1 MGTRKKIH
9 KFDYMLIVIII
20 TLLLVG
26 LMIVY
31 SATFDLAYRVYGH
44 STYFFVRQMV
54 WSALGLA
61 IMLVTTR
68 IEYHRWQRFSIPIMG
83 STLLLLIAVLLVG
96 SERFGAQRSLLNG
109 SIQPSEFC
117 KLAVI
122 IYIAAWLSSKG
133 ERIRQ
138 ATYGLIPFAIL
149 IGLIAGLIVLQPDFS
164 TAILIVTTTIAMFF
178 IAGAD
183 LVQLLISFIFGSATF
198 AFLITRSAHASARV
212 ANFLESLSEPYS
224 SSNYHLQQALIA
236 LGSGGISGRGLGDSR
251 QKFGYLP
258 LSHTD
263 SIFAVLGE
271 ELGLI
276 GCLIVMGLF
285 AALAYRGFKIAL
297 EAPDNFGTVLASGVT
312 CWLTFQALINIGVAT
327 ATLPFTGLPLPF
339 ISFGGSSLVAS
350 MAGVGLLLSISRGTQ
365 DEQRTSGGASARF
378 DFRRRN
384 RRPRLSR
391 SGRR

>member
-1 MGTRKKIH
+1 LSTRKRTPR
-9 KFDYMLIVIII
+9 FDYMLIVIIV
-20 TLLLVG
+20 TLLLIG

-31 SATFDLAYRVYGH
+31 SATFDLAYRVYGQ

-61 IMLVTTR
+61 VMLVITR
-68 IEYHRWQRFSIPIMG
+68 IEYHLWQRLSIPIMG
-83 STLLLLIAVLLVG
+83 GTLLLLAAVLFIG
-96 SERFGAQRSLLNG
+96 SERFGAQRSLWNG

-122 IYIAAWLSSKG
+122 IYIATWLASKG

-164 TAILIVTTTIAMFF
+164 TAILVVTTTVAMFF

-183 LVQLLISFIFGSATF
+183 LIQLLISFIFGSATF
-198 AFLITRSAHASARV
+198 AFLITRSVHASTRV
-212 ANFLESLSEPYS
+212 TDFLESLSDPYS

-276 GCLIVMGLF
+276 GCLLVMGLF

-297 EAPDNFGTVLASGVT
+297 EAPDNFGTVLAAGIT
-312 CWLTFQALINIGVAT
+312 CWLTFQALINIAVVT

-365 DEQRTSGGASARF
+365 GGEAKESARF

-391 SGRR
+391 SDRR

>member
-1 MGTRKKIH
+1 LGKRKITYR
-9 KFDYMLIVIII
+9 FDYMLIVIIVS
-20 TLLLVG
+20 LLLIG

-31 SATFDLAYRVYGH
+31 SATFDLAYRVYGQ
-44 STYFFVRQMV
+44 STYFFIRQMV

-61 IMLVTTR
+61 VMLVMTR
-68 IEYHRWQRFSIPIMG
+68 IKYHRWQRFSIPIMG
-83 STLLLLIAVLLVG
+83 GTLLLLSAVLFIG
-96 SERFGAQRSLLNG
+96 SERFGAQRSLWNG

-122 IYIAAWLSSKG
+122 IYIAAWLASKG
-133 ERIRQ
+133 EKIQR

-164 TAILIVTTTIAMFF
+164 TAILIVITTVAMFF

-198 AFLITRSAHASARV
+198 AFLITRSAHASTRV
-212 ANFLESLSEPYS
+212 ANFLESLSDPYS

-276 GCLIVMGLF
+276 GCLVVIGLF

-297 EAPDNFGTVLASGVT
+297 NAPDNFGTVLASGIT
-312 CWLTFQALINIGVAT
+312 CWLIFQALINIAVVT

-365 DEQRTSGGASARF
+365 GGEAEESASF
-378 DFRRRN
+378 DIRRRN